1 MNKIK
6 FNIRERNKHLIVID
20 YKLNKLDLGFIEIY
34 INSGVYYTN
43 INFNGFD
50 IKTTKKIFKIA
61 NSQRY
66 LKKLG
71 LLGDK

>member
-6 FNIRERNKHLIVID
+6 FNIKERNKHLTLIE
-20 YKLNKLDLGFIEIY
+20 YKLNELDLGFIEIY
-34 INSGVYYTN
+34 IHSGVYYTN
-43 INFNGFD
+43 IDFNGLD

-61 NSQRY
+61 NNQRY
-66 LKKLG
+66 LKKLC